1 MASSLN
7 PVSGFSGPLRA
18 MWINLWIT
26 CVQPVDNFRVVDN
39 LCTAYAQLVE
49 NLWITWGGGGP
60 MLAIIFTVAT

>member
-26 CVQPVDNFRVVDN
+26 CVQPVDNLWITSGGVDN
-39 LCTAYAQLVE
+39 LCTAYAQPVD
-49 NLWITWGGGGP
+49 NFGP
-60 MLAIIFTVAT
+60 GEGACLCLQL